1 MARVYSRAVLARD
14 VRLEGF
20 TTDDWVRLAEVFRS
34 PRPAGERSDP
44 AERGEAPATSAEA
57 TRARASEGGPRKGG
71 VIAVTA
77 DGQLRKLVGTELGR
91 LALTAEPWP
100 EPLDVLAERYG
111 CRWAAQI
118 ERGALDDLMERFA
131 ARLRREHDALGQV
144 LLFMAVVRELEIE
157 GRLALWPWKVNAWP
171 MPHEGVLLR
180 AFDAACPDG
189 KSILLGIFR
198 EGELYTSLTLRR
210 KGAGFDLILGPD
222 RLRSEM
228 GLVAGDFRRDYRHL
242 SRAAE
247 QAAGPLA
254 LGCFGELDTLRALLN
269 KPAPGAWAAAV
280 AARDVVLSPAVPAV
294 ALPLGL
300 DVGRAAVVAV
310 RELAERMGAGA
321 WLTREGP
328 LGPTLSRVREMA
340 STPKDLRQML
350 GFDPIALLGRLVSR
364 GGEE

>member
-20 TTDDWVRLAEVFRS
+20 TTADWVRLAEVFRS
-34 PRPAGERSDP
+34 PRPAAERSDP
-44 AERGEAPATSAEA
+44 GERGEAPSTSADA
-57 TRARASEGGPRKGG
+57 TRVRARSGGQRRGG

-77 DGQLRKLVGTELGR
+77 DGRLRKLVGTELGR
-91 LALTAEPWP
+91 LELSAESWP
-100 EPLDVLAERYG
+100 ESLEVLAERYG

-144 LLFMAVVRELEIE
+144 LLFIAVVRELEIE
-157 GRLALWPWKVNAWP
+157 GRIALWPWKVNAWP

-180 AFDAACPDG
+180 AFDALCPDG
-189 KSILLGIFR
+189 KSMLLGIFR
-198 EGELYTSLTLRR
+198 EGELFTSVTVRR

-228 GLVAGDFRRDYRHL
+228 GLVARDFRRDYRHL
-242 SRAAE
+242 ARAAE

-254 LGCFGELDTLRALLN
+254 LGCFGELDTLRGLMDR
-269 KPAPGAWAAAV
+269 PAPGAWAAAV
-280 AARDVVLSPAVPAV
+280 AARDVILSPAVPAV
-294 ALPLGL
+294 ALPLGV

-321 WLTREGP
+321 WLTADGP
-328 LGPTLSRVREMA
+328 FGPTLSRVREMA
-340 STPKDLRQML
+340 SAPKDLRLML
-350 GFDPIALLGRLVSR
+350 GFDPIALLRRLVSR
-364 GGEE
+364 GGED